1 MLCFFYILFFYMD
14 IIYSIKLILHSL
26 NINLAAM
33 TNENGIFLGIGKR
46 RGIMIWDRNKKY

>member
-1 MLCFFYILFFYMD
+1 MD